1 LVEKTQNWA
10 STYAYAFDRTTTF
23 GFHNALSYQIVVH
36 WMIAEH
42 KSQGLLQTMDD
53 KDPKEYI
60 WIDAESAPDAQA
72 AADSLFHLLSTG
84 SSENQKLP

>member
-1 LVEKTQNWA
+1 MDLDDTPEQAAYRTQVQTW
-10 STYAYAFDRTTTF
+10 
-23 GFHNALSYQIVVH
+23 L
-36 WMIAEH
+36 AEH